1 MDHFDYRGDD
11 LFCEDVSLE
20 QIASEVGTPTYV
32 YSQATLQRHYGVF
45 DSALSGVP
53 HLICFSVKANSNGAV
68 LRALARLGAGA
79 DIVSRGELE
88 RALRAGIPAERIVFS
103 GVGKRAD
110 EIAAALEREILLF
123 NVESVSE
130 LHTVADVA
138 AKMGRRAP
146 VALRVNPD
154 VDPGTHPYIAT
165 GLRKSKFGIPL
176 HHAREVYDLALGLPS
191 LEVRGID
198 CHIGSQ
204 LTSVGPLVDSV
215 RHVVDLAQDLLAR
228 GVNLSY
234 LDIGGGLG
242 IRYSDETPP
251 TPDDYGSA
259 VVQLLEQ
266 FGELPLTVI
275 TEPGRVITGNAGV
288 LLTRVLYRKSNEQK
302 QFLVVDAAMNDLLRP
317 SLYGSFHG
325 IQAVRRPSER
335 VELELVDVVGPV
347 CESGDFLAQ
356 ERPMPP
362 VAEGE
367 LLAVMSAGAYGWSM
381 ASNYNSRT
389 RPAEVLVSDDRHAVV
404 RQREEIEDLWRHER
418 PAPWLEE

>member
-11 LFCEDVSLE
+11 LFCEGVSLAR
-20 QIASEVGTPTYV
+20 IAEELGTPTYV
-32 YSQATLQRHYGVF
+32 YSQATLKRHYGVF
-45 DSALSGVP
+45 DKALAAVP

-68 LRALARLGAGA
+68 LRTLARMGAGA
-79 DIVSRGELE
+79 DIVSGGELM
-88 RALRAGIPAERIVFS
+88 RALRAGIPASRIVFS
-103 GVGKRAD
+103 GVGKRED
-110 EIAAALEREILLF
+110 EIAAALKQKILLF
-123 NVESVSE
+123 NVESTSE
-130 LHTVADVA
+130 LRTIARVAEELQC
-138 AKMGRRAP
+138 KAP

-176 HHAREVYDLALGLPS
+176 HHAREVYEQALGFSS

-204 LTSVGPLVDSV
+204 LTSVGPLVESV
-215 RHVVDLAQDLLAR
+215 GHVVELAQDLLAR

-251 TPDDYGSA
+251 TPDDYGAA
-259 VVQLLEQ
+259 VVTLLKQ
-266 FGELPLTVI
+266 FGQLPLTVI
-275 TEPGRVITGNAGV
+275 TEPGRVIAGNAGV

-302 QFLVVDAAMNDLLRP
+302 EFLVVDAAMNDLLRP

-325 IQAVRRPSER
+325 IQPVRRPGER

-362 VAEGE
+362 VAEGA

-381 ASNYNSRT
+381 SSNYNSRL
-389 RPAEVLVSDDRHAVV
+389 RAAEVLVSEDRHALV
-404 RQREEIEDLWRHER
+404 RCREEVADLWRHER
-418 PAPWLEE
+418 DAPWL